1 VKGCFPSCF
10 PLIPAMAPHLG
21 ARPGGARPSAASA
34 LLSLS
39 PLPSSSPLAAWPP
52 ARPPVWEWRAALG
65 LPRPRQGAPV
75 AFSPPIV
82 SLGGCGLRGYPCPL
96 PGLGLWVLWRF
107 PFPPPSLT
115 APCEIMS
122 SPIAGHTEGPALG
135 IIRMSAQGAASGL
148 GKPPSRK
155 SIRELQS
162 RVLFSPSQGLAQ

>member
-21 ARPGGARPSAASA
+21 ARPGGARPSAAPAPRSR
-34 LLSLS
+34 SLGF
-39 PLPSSSPLAAWPP
+39 LA
-52 ARPPVWEWRAALG
+52 ARPPACLGVAGGLG

-96 PGLGLWVLWRF
+96 PGSGLWVLWRF

-122 SPIAGHTEGPALG
+122 SPTAGHTEGPALG
-135 IIRMSAQGAASGL
+135 IIRMSTQGAASGS
-148 GKPPSRK
+148 GTPPS
-155 SIRELQS
+155 
-162 RVLFSPSQGLAQ
+162 